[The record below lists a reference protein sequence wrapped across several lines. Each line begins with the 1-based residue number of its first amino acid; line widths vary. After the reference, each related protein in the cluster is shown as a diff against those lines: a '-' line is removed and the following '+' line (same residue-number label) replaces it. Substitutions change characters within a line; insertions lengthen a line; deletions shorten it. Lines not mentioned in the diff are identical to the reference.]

1 MEDRSRVQS
10 PSLSP
15 TTSIKRS
22 SSLVRQKIEK
32 FREKRRRRHH
42 RRREQNGENGAE
54 SPKGKFKILNE
65 RRDSIGSNY
74 SGSSWSGSGSEYM
87 YNGESDPG
95 LEEEPTPP
103 LAHAVTLPSLSP
115 DQLEPEII
123 TSFRKKQPTANN
135 SPPVAEF
142 DGHLN
147 GNAATSPEEGS
158 HNKPSNIQSS
168 NVLTGN
174 AFFSNML
181 SAAQNTFSSLTAG
194 AAGKRDDQVSNSP
207 VLASAFQGNRPRAE
221 TEPIPRPSAELEGP
235 LTPLKAVATLGKGEL
250 SLSSILESNVTGPE
264 TLNQKPLDEQI
275 EASESAVEQL
285 VTQATGAEPI
295 APMDRAVPIVPSS
308 SKRRSPSIQRRRESL
323 VSQSVPPVISPIA
336 APRFTGF
343 AVASKKRNRDFHQ
356 LFRSVPEDDYLIED
370 YGCALSREIL
380 LQGRLYISEQHIC
393 FNSNIFGWVT
403 NLVIS
408 FDEVMAI
415 EKKTTVGLFPNA
427 IVIQTLHARNV
438 FASFIS
444 RDSTY
449 ELMCSIWRNGEQAAS
464 SNSSE
469 DSGME
474 SDGDGDTF
482 GLEESDGESA
492 VESGLAEKVPGEG
505 SENGIGGVDIGPLKH
520 PPTKCGCKSN
530 EHYEKVVC
538 DVSFPA
544 PIGRICNLLWGD
556 NTTWIESFMKNVLK
570 VMELSTPT
578 PFEASE
584 ASGKKSR
591 SFNYIKLLN
600 ANIGPKQTKC
610 LATET
615 IENWEFENYVTVV
628 VSTVTPD
635 VPNGNIFVT
644 KTRYCLSWGEN
655 NTTHMLITCG
665 VEWSGKSWIKVPI
678 EKGAN
683 DGQQQ
688 VANQLVAALNEK
700 FQPKAKKGKGRKK
713 RGDKHKG
720 AIKAAAELDTV
731 KKEGS
736 VSIFANALGW
746 FGFRSDS
753 TYITY
758 VVIALFAALL
768 VATLWLIFSGGKKA
782 KTSRWDTIWDLEEQK
797 LWEWLEDRSGHVG
810 PPMGTKS
817 PSGSAPVR
825 PKGWLS
831 RREVEEAI
839 QITQRRLD
847 LLRKKM
853 ENYGG

>member
-1 MEDRSRVQS
+1 MEDRSRLRSPTLS
-10 PSLSP
+10 PS
-15 TTSIKRS
+15 SIKRS

-32 FREKRRRRHH
+32 LREKKRRRHYDRG
-42 RRREQNGENGAE
+42 EENGENGGE
-54 SPKGKFKILNE
+54 STKGTFKVLSE

-74 SGSSWSGSGSEYM
+74 SASSLSGSGSEYL
-87 YNGESDPG
+87 YNGESDHRGDEDTSSP
-95 LEEEPTPP
+95 PT
-103 LAHAVTLPSLSP
+103 HALTLPSP
-115 DQLEPEII
+115 PPTPLEPEII
-123 TSFRKKQPTANN
+123 TSFRKKQATASDAPTADSEGNT
-135 SPPVAEF
+135 
-142 DGHLN
+142 N
-147 GNAATSPEEGS
+147 GNVAGPDVD
-158 HNKPSNIQSS
+158 SNNRASGIQSS
-168 NVLTGN
+168 NLLTGN

-181 SAAQNTFSSLTAG
+181 SAAQNTFSSLTTG
-194 AAGKRDDQVSNSP
+194 AAVKKDQQPISP
-207 VLASAFQGNRPRAE
+207 GNRPKAE
-221 TEPIPRPSAELEGP
+221 TEPIPRKSGEFDAPITPS
-235 LTPLKAVATLGKGEL
+235 KAVATLGRGEL
-250 SLSSILESNVTGPE
+250 SLSSILELNGTNPE
-264 TLNQKPLDEQI
+264 LGSQKPLEEQPQT
-275 EASESAVEQL
+275 SESASVTQL
-285 VTQATGAEPI
+285 STQATGAEPV
-295 APMDRAVPIVPSS
+295 APMERSVSIARSP
-308 SKRRSPSIQRRRESL
+308 SKRRSVSVQRRRGSSA
-323 VSQSVPPVISPIA
+323 SQSIPPVISPLIAPVA

-343 AVASKKRNRDFHQ
+343 AVASNKRNRDFHQ

-464 SNSSE
+464 SDSLDESGSE
-469 DSGME
+469 SE
-474 SDGDGDTF
+474 GDLDTF
-482 GLEESDGESA
+482 GGEESEGESVVEDGES
-492 VESGLAEKVPGEG
+492 EKVSGDV
-505 SENGIGGVDIGPLKH
+505 SENATGGEDIGPLKH
-520 PPTKCGCKSN
+520 PPTKCACKAN

-538 DVSFPA
+538 DSSFSV
-544 PIGRICNLLWGD
+544 PIGRICNLLWAED
-556 NTTWIESFMKNVLK
+556 TTWIESFMKNVLK
-570 VMELSTPT
+570 VMELTTPT
-578 PFEASE
+578 PWSPFD
-584 ASGKKSR
+584 ASGKKAR
-591 SFNYIKLLN
+591 TFNYIRPLN

-635 VPNGNIFVT
+635 VPNGSIFVT
-644 KTRYCLSWGEN
+644 KTRYCLTWGEN

-665 VEWSGKSWIKVPI
+665 VEWSGKSWIKGPI

-688 VANQLVAALNEK
+688 VANQLVAALNEE
-700 FQPKAKKGKGRKK
+700 FQPKARKVKGRKR
-713 RGDKHKG
+713 RGGKHKG
-720 AIKAAAELDTV
+720 AIAAAAERETA
-731 KKEGS
+731 KKEEPMSLLATIMSLFGLGS
-736 VSIFANALGW
+736 DG
-746 FGFRSDS
+746 

-768 VATLWLIFSGGKKA
+768 IASLWLIFSGGKTE
-782 KTSRWDTIWDLEEQK
+782 KTSRWDTLWDMEEQS
-797 LWEWLEDRSGHVG
+797 LWEWLEDRTGHVG
-810 PPMGTKS
+810 ATMGTKS
-817 PSGSAPVR
+817 HSNSTPVR

-831 RREVEEAI
+831 RREIEEAI

-853 ENYGG
+853 ENYDG